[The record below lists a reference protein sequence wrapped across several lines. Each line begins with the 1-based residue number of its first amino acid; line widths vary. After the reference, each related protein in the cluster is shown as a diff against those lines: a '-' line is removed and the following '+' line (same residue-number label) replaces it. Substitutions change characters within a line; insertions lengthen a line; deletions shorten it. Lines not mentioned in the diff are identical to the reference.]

1 MATLPDLDR
10 QRIWRGLMRWWSKYW
25 EQTNFLSADLL
36 AAVAATDNWID
47 SNAASYNSAL
57 PITFRNN
64 ATLVQKTMLF
74 CVVALM
80 RVNQSLL
87 RAVVGE
93 ID

>member
-1 MATLPDLDR
+1 
-10 QRIWRGLMRWWSKYW
+10 MRWWSKYW